1 MSAFQLKI
9 CDVLL
14 SFQGGT
20 IAILS
25 VIDRPDFFTGA
36 VFSGPSV
43 TADPNMITPCKV
55 ICLYG
60 SHKKAKSD
68 WSKLRAQE

>member
-1 MSAFQLKI
+1 MQVVQKPYFSGCLLKVQLIK
-9 CDVLL
+9 CDISL

-25 VIDRPDFFTGA
+25 VMDRPDFFTGA

-43 TADPNMITPCKV
+43 TADPNAISSCKV
-55 ICLYG
+55 IFSYT
-60 SHKKAKSD
+60 
-68 WSKLRAQE
+68 